1 MVFSF
6 IIRRTSEQLI
16 LDLHQITHSDTE
28 SHRLAD
34 SLRIYKYIYMSGDE
48 FYTFLSESDLWP
60 LSYGP

>member
-1 MVFSF
+1 MVFLF
-6 IIRRTSEQLI
+6 IRRTSEQLI

-48 FYTFLSESDLWP
+48 FYTFLSESDL
-60 LSYGP
+60 

>member
-48 FYTFLSESDLWP
+48 FYTFLSESDL
-60 LSYGP
+60 